1 PRRPGTRPAPR
12 PRTPRRSPRSR
23 PPAARFPG
31 RGWGL
36 RAAPSAPRRRR
47 PRRRAPAAASGT
59 GRTAARSAPRGAA
72 RVRARPRG
80 GRRRG
85 GRGGGAGDGAWMR
98 GVSEAPEP
106 SRFRRPPQGSQATRA
121 PFLSRDDGRQGSEG
135 RGQRAGGRET
145 SPTSALA
152 PRPTDRGPSQP
163 PEGGA
168 GTLFQRLVVVE
179 LGLVVEGGAV
189 GAAGGLGVPH
199 LLVHL
204 ADVVLAP
211 RPPLG
216 EGVAGVRDGDA
227 VVADG
232 LVPRPQRLVG
242 AA

>member
-1 PRRPGTRPAPR
+1 
-12 PRTPRRSPRSR
+12 
-23 PPAARFPG
+23 
-31 RGWGL
+31 
-36 RAAPSAPRRRR
+36 
-47 PRRRAPAAASGT
+47 
-59 GRTAARSAPRGAA
+59 
-72 RVRARPRG
+72 
-80 GRRRG
+80 
-85 GRGGGAGDGAWMR
+85 
-98 GVSEAPEP
+98 
-106 SRFRRPPQGSQATRA
+106 
-121 PFLSRDDGRQGSEG
+121 
-135 RGQRAGGRET
+135 
-145 SPTSALA
+145 
-152 PRPTDRGPSQP
+152 SQP
-163 PEGGA
+163 SEGGA

-242 AA
+242 AAGAVGGLGAVDDLGLGVTEDGLDRPHGVLVAAAVVEVLAEEERPLVVAQGPFEEAGGPALRRAVGVVVAVGLDAAVVGEGAVAVAGHLAGEAEIGRAH